1 MNISEEFQ
9 KPIIFLQ
16 EELATLRTGRA
27 TPALVEHIR
36 VQAYNSTLPLKEVAS
51 ITVPEPQ
58 SLVVQPWDKSLLGPI
73 ERAIQESSLG
83 IQPINDGQLIRLVM
97 PQLTEERRR
106 QLQKVVHQKSE
117 EAKIAI
123 RGLREKNMKAIKQQE
138 HEKTM
143 SEDQSKQEQKKLQEE
158 IDLAIKEVE
167 TIAANKEQEVLTT

>member
-1 MNISEEFQ
+1 MTISEEFK

-27 TPALVEHIR
+27 TPALVEHVR
-36 VQAYNSTLPLKEVAS
+36 VQAYNATMPLKEVAS

-58 SLVVQPWDKSLLGPI
+58 SLAIQPWDKSLLGPI

-83 IQPINDGQLIRLVM
+83 IQPLNDGQMIRLIM
-97 PQLTEERRR
+97 PQLTEERRK

-123 RGLREKNMKAIKQQE
+123 RGIREKNMKAIKQQE
-138 HEKTM
+138 QDKSL
-143 SEDQSKQEQKKLQEE
+143 SEDQSKIEQKKLQEQVDDAVKE
-158 IDLAIKEVE
+158 IES
-167 TIAANKEQEVLTT
+167 IAKSKEQEVLTT

>member
-1 MNISEEFQ
+1 MKISEEFQ

-51 ITVPEPQ
+51 VTVPEPQ
-58 SLVVQPWDKSLLGPI
+58 SLIIQPWDKTLLGPI

-97 PQLTEERRR
+97 PQLTEERRK
-106 QLQKVVHQKSE
+106 QLQKVVHQKGE

-123 RGLREKNMKAIKQQE
+123 RGLREKHMKTIKQQE
-138 HEKTM
+138 HDKSL
-143 SEDQSKQEQKKLQEE
+143 SEDESKQEQKKLQEE
-158 IDLAIKEVE
+158 IDLTIKEVE
-167 TIAANKEQEVLTT
+167 AIAASKEHEVLTS